1 MIELDK
7 RIISGKKPLTA
18 FDEIDSKFIGKDCY
32 FSDYAGDYGDLSN
45 CQKGCLLSIN
55 GKIGFNATKNNSYAS
70 FNYCLPCE
78 WVEEPKKKYR
88 PFTGIEF
95 AEKFDC
101 MLGKVIRLRE
111 KRPEYS
117 LTEYEYKTVFTG
129 YRWCGDVFEV
139 FLNSNWINL
148 STLLEKYEHYENS
161 EWCKFGVEVE
171 E

>member
-45 CQKGCLLSIN
+45 CQKGCLLSID

-78 WVEEPKKKYR
+78 WVKEPEKKWR
-88 PFTGIEF
+88 PYTGIEF
-95 AEKFDC
+95 TEKFD
-101 MLGKVIRLRE
+101 LWVGNIIRIRDLFN
-111 KRPEYS
+111 
-117 LTEYEYKTVFTG
+117 TAGQEYEYKILFVG
-129 YRWCGDVFEV
+129 YRWYKGIFEV
-139 FLNSNWINL
+139 FINGCWIDL
-148 STLLEKYEHYENS
+148 VILFKLYEYMEDG
-161 EWCKFGVEVE
+161 EWHKFGVLDE

>member
-45 CQKGCLLSIN
+45 CQKGCLLSID

-78 WVEEPKKKYR
+78 WVKEPEKKWR
-88 PFTGIEF
+88 PYTGIEF
-95 AEKFDC
+95 TEKFD
-101 MLGKVIRLRE
+101 LWVGHIIRIRDLFDNAGQ
-111 KRPEYS
+111 
-117 LTEYEYKTVFTG
+117 EYEYKIMFVG
-129 YRWCGDVFEV
+129 YRWYNNIVEV
-139 FLNSNWINL
+139 FINGYWIDL
-148 STLLEKYEHYENS
+148 VTLFKLYEYQEDGK
-161 EWCKFGVEVE
+161 WCKFGVEVE